1 MRAMQGGGYGPPGN
15 PYGGGGYGPPPPQMQ
30 QPPNPYALAPM
41 VPPGAAPYNAN
52 APYGIHPRYGV
63 PYSDKQKLVAGLLQL
78 FLGKFGAGRFYTG
91 HTGLAVGQLVAC
103 LLGVWVFSWF
113 TCGVSIAVILW
124 PVIDGIMLLATDS
137 RDAQGRMLR

>member
-1 MRAMQGGGYGPPGN
+1 MQQPN
-15 PYGGGGYGPPPPQMQ
+15 PYGM
-30 QPPNPYALAPM
+30 APM
-41 VPPGAAPYNAN
+41 VPPGMPQYNPN

-63 PYSDKQKLVAGLLQL
+63 PYSDKTKLVAGLLQI

-103 LLGVWVFSWF
+103 LVGVWVLSWF
-113 TCGVSIAVILW
+113 TCGISIAVLLW
-124 PVIDGIMLLATDS
+124 PLIDGIMILSTDS